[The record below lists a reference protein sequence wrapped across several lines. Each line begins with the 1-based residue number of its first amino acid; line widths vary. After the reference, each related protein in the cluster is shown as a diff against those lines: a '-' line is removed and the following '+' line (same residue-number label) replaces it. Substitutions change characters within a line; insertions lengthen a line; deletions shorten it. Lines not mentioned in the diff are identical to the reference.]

1 MTQFFIGFMT
11 AWFIIAAFFF
21 VAEETNHSVAHFF
34 SEWTYYILAAP
45 VILPVLAVAYPIAL
59 TIKVCRQLVEKFEN
73 RKKAA
78 R

>member
-1 MTQFFIGFMT
+1 MTQFFIGFFA

-21 VAEETNHSVAHFF
+21 VTEETGHEVAHFF

-45 VILPVLAVAYPIAL
+45 VLLPVLAVAYPVAL
-59 TIKVCRQLVEKFEN
+59 TKKVCRQLMERLDNK
-73 RKKAA
+73 RRAA